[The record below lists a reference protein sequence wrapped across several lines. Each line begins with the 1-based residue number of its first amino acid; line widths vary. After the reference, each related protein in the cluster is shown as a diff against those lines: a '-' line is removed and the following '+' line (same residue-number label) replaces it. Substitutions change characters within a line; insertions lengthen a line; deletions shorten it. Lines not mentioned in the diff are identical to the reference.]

1 MATFKSVVVDPP
13 ESKDGSAA
21 STPTAPADGAATE
34 NNPALPGSDVQRIPN
49 DESAEDMEDDFL
61 DKLLVIRVGANGNYY
76 LDIDP
81 SILNDEVVKKFWDE
95 NATPVGVPIS
105 LNIFDRF
112 FNLLKAIINKVLNV
126 VTGGTGDTFA
136 IKGKQSVGLYAST
149 LEGADGMRRL
159 LKNQIKEQSAMLI
172 DRLEQNAKSSDGLSE
187 SSVVKAIEQRT
198 REISNDSKTM
208 DFAQADVESLGFFV
222 ESYDEQLRRKEAA
235 DDALSSEL
243 MKSPKIVAA
252 LAAAYPAVFA
262 GQGKAVE
269 KALESF
275 AAGKDYKPSAATAAQ
290 LNKLVSGAYQLHE
303 HALINGKPIL
313 NVTQSLRE
321 AGSIGISNALAKRQ
335 MLSIFDAKY
344 SATNLE
350 SAIKRSSE
358 LKDAV
363 PVELQTKIADLKAK
377 ASVPHFLSSEQD
389 ARWFERRKLD
399 VANGIKPEQQRDK
412 PVVAAPVIAAE
423 PVVKKTLHRPA
434 DSHRE
439 LFDEALTH
447 EDPIKY
453 VLGLSMEKQQDF
465 FSAISKESR
474 LTRGTSAGVDP
485 WLLSQSGETGN
496 VSIEDINEQMQA
508 FRDAHAGPK
517 GVDAN
522 PMVKRS
528 EYEYLCYYAGLA
540 MYEQHKMG
548 AREDYSERY
557 RENLKDA
564 GPNDKSYKEAMTFRG

>member
-21 STPTAPADGAATE
+21 STPAAPADGASTE
-34 NNPALPGSDVQRIPN
+34 NNPALPGSEVQRIPN
-49 DESAEDMEDDFL
+49 DESAEDMTGDFL
-61 DKLLVIRVGANGNYY
+61 DKLLTIRVGSNGNYI

-81 SILNDEVVKKFWDE
+81 SIINDDVVKKFWKE
-95 NATPVGVPIS
+95 NATPVGAPVYLS
-105 LNIFDRF
+105 LVDRF
-112 FNLLKAIINKVLNV
+112 MNFLKAIIN
-126 VTGGTGDTFA
+126 A
-136 IKGKQSVGLYAST
+136 IVKFVFGKENFWAQKGNKSIELQAST
-149 LEGADGMRRL
+149 LEGADGMKQL
-159 LKNQIKEQSAMLI
+159 LIAQIKDQSSILK
-172 DRLEQNAKSSDGLSE
+172 DRLGFIGKNGDAITEE
-187 SSVVKAIEQRT
+187 SVSKAIEERT

-243 MKSPKIVAA
+243 MKSPKIVVA

-275 AAGKDYKPSAATAAQ
+275 ATGKDYKPSAATAAQ

-313 NVTQSLRE
+313 NVSQSLRE
-321 AGSIGISNALAKRQ
+321 SGSLGISNALAKRQ

-350 SAIKRSSE
+350 SAIKRSAE

-363 PVELQTKIADLKAK
+363 PAEMQTKIAALKAK

-412 PVVAAPVIAAE
+412 PVIAAPAIAVE

-465 FSAISKESR
+465 FSAIGKESR

-496 VSIEDINEQMQA
+496 VSIEDINEQMQE

-548 AREDYSERY
+548 DREDYSARY
-557 RENLKDA
+557 QENLKDA